1 MTTGQVWVCGEVLI
15 DLIPD
20 GTERKAVVGG
30 GPANTAKAL
39 AKLGIAT
46 QFIDGISSD
55 QYGQMILKEL
65 HHDGVLLD
73 HVKFSDKP
81 TCLAIVSL
89 SQNGGATYEFVID
102 GTATFDFSHS
112 WLPDPF
118 ELKPSL
124 LHIGTLVTAIEPA
137 ASVLHEW
144 ASKVAEVAP
153 IVFDPN
159 IRPAVLDNRDLY
171 VAAVEKWVAISS
183 AVKVSDDD
191 LNWLYPGVSIETVVN
206 RWLADGVA
214 LVVVTFGS
222 NGLTGFASE
231 GKVEVGAVK
240 VDVVDTV
247 GAGDTVG
254 AVLVEAIIEKGL
266 ANLNGDNLQAT
277 LTRAAKAA
285 AITCS
290 RSGAKPPSKL
300 EIVNA

>member
-39 AKLGIAT
+39 AKLGVAT

-55 QYGQMILKEL
+55 QYGQMALKEL
-65 HHDGVLLD
+65 HYDGVLLD
-73 HVKFSDKP
+73 YVNFSEKP

-124 LHIGTLVTAIEPA
+124 LHIGTLVTTIEPA

-153 IVFDPN
+153 VVFDPN
-159 IRPAVLDNRDLY
+159 IRPAVLGNRDLY

-183 AVKVSDDD
+183 AVKVSDED
-191 LNWLYPGVSIETVVN
+191 LNWLYPDESIDSIVN
-206 RWLADGVA
+206 RWLSDGV
-214 LVVVTFGS
+214 
-222 NGLTGFASE
+222 
-231 GKVEVGAVK
+231 
-240 VDVVDTV
+240 
-247 GAGDTVG
+247 
-254 AVLVEAIIEKGL
+254 
-266 ANLNGDNLQAT
+266 T
-277 LTRAAKAA
+277 LL
-285 AITCS
+285 S
-290 RSGAKPPSKL
+290 
-300 EIVNA
+300 

>member
-15 DLIPD
+15 DLIPH

-39 AKLGIAT
+39 AKLGVAT

-55 QYGQMILKEL
+55 QYGQMALKEL

-73 HVKFSDKP
+73 YVNFSDKP

-118 ELKPSL
+118 DLKPSL

-183 AVKVSDDD
+183 AVKVSDED
-191 LNWLYPGVSIETVVN
+191 LNWLYPDQSIDSVVN
-206 RWLADGVA
+206 RWLSDGVA

-222 NGLTGFASE
+222 NGLTGFTAE
-231 GKVEVGAVK
+231 GKVEVSAVK

-266 ANLNGDNLQAT
+266 AYLNGDNLKDT

>member
-1 MTTGQVWVCGEVLI
+1 LSTGEVWVCGEVLI

-39 AKLGIAT
+39 AKLGLAP

-55 QYGQMILKEL
+55 QYGQMALKEL

-73 HVKFSDKP
+73 YVNFSDKP

-89 SQNGGATYEFVID
+89 SATSEATYEFVID
-102 GTATFDFSHS
+102 ETATFDFSHS

-118 ELKPSL
+118 ELKPAL

-153 IVFDPN
+153 LIFDPN
-159 IRPAVLDNRDLY
+159 IRPAVMDNRDLY
-171 VAAVEKWVAISS
+171 VAAIEKWVAISA

-191 LNWLYPGVSIETVVN
+191 LYWLYPDQDIELIVK
-206 RWLADGVA
+206 RWIADGVA
-214 LVVVTFGS
+214 LVVVTYGAK
-222 NGLTGFASE
+222 GLTGYTSAGSVA
-231 GKVEVGAVK
+231 VEAVK

-254 AVLVEAIIEKGL
+254 AVLVEAIVEKGL
-266 ANLNGDNLQAT
+266 SNLTGDLLKQT
-277 LTRAAKAA
+277 LIRAAKAA

-290 RSGAKPPSKL
+290 RMGAKPPSKM
-300 EIVNA
+300 EIA

>member
-1 MTTGQVWVCGEVLI
+1 LSSGEVWVCGEVLI

-39 AKLGIAT
+39 AKLGLAP

-55 QYGQMILKEL
+55 QYGQMALKEL

-73 HVKFSDKP
+73 HVNFSDKP
-81 TCLAIVSL
+81 TCLAIISL
-89 SQNGGATYEFVID
+89 SATSEATYEFVID
-102 GTATFDFSHS
+102 ETATFDFAHS

-118 ELKPSL
+118 ELKPAL

-137 ASVLHEW
+137 ASILHEW

-153 IVFDPN
+153 VVFDPN
-159 IRPAVLDNRDLY
+159 VRPAVMDNRDLY
-171 VAAVEKWVAISS
+171 VAAIEKWVAISA

-191 LNWLYPGVSIETVVN
+191 LYWLYPNQDIELIVK
-206 RWLADGVA
+206 RWIADGVA
-214 LVVVTFGS
+214 LVVVTYGAK
-222 NGLTGFASE
+222 GLTGYTSAGSVA
-231 GKVEVGAVK
+231 VEAVK
-240 VDVVDTV
+240 VEVVDTV

-254 AVLVEAIIEKGL
+254 AVLVEAIVEKGL
-266 ANLNGDNLQAT
+266 SNLTGDLLKQT
-277 LTRAAKAA
+277 LMRAAKAA

-290 RSGAKPPSKL
+290 RMGAKPPSKM
-300 EIVNA
+300 EIA